1 MICFSK
7 RFYRLSLYVLAKC
20 TVQSAVCV
28 KKCTLFSALSHLIR
42 NSPLLLIKSQTKST
56 LLKIQNPS
64 KP

>member
-7 RFYRLSLYVLAKC
+7 RSYRSSLYILAKC
-20 TVQSAVCV
+20 TVQSAIFV
-28 KKCTLFSALSHLIR
+28 KKYTLFSALSHLIR
-42 NSPLLLIKSQTKST
+42 NSTLLLIKSQTKST